1 MDCRLVPNI
10 SSQPHSCP
18 YGLNM
23 NKSSQPEFKILWK
36 AFSERKWGCFESM
49 LIVSRMKS
57 SHIHSQYIQH
67 IQNTGVCGGA
77 YAFVRVCDVLGLICF
92 SICVLGNVIA
102 AWIML
107 KAMFYH
113 WKNCYAVTQST
124 GLSQHIQCRV
134 WVKKITYFFCPLF
147 FFNV

>member
-1 MDCRLVPNI
+1 MDCWLVPNS
-10 SSQPHSCP
+10 SSQPHSCS

-36 AFSERKWGCFESM
+36 AYSERKWGCFESM

-57 SHIHSQYIQH
+57 SHIHTYIQYIQT
-67 IQNTGVCGGA
+67 QVCVGGA

-113 WKNCYAVTQST
+113 WKNCYAVAQST

-134 WVKKITYFFCPLF
+134 WVIKITSFFCSLF
-147 FFNV
+147 FFSV